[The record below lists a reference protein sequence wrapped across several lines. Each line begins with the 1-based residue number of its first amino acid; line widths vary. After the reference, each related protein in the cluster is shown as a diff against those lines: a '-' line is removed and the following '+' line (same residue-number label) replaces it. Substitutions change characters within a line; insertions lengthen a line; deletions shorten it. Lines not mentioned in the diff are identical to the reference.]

1 MKIVITGAGIVS
13 SLGFGQQA
21 TLHALLHE
29 QSGIAAPVYLPTAH
43 REHPVGEVQASNES
57 LAVRLGITET
67 LSRTA
72 LLGVAAVREALSQA
86 DIRELSQT
94 AFISGTTVGGMDHT
108 ERYWREKESCAS
120 SVVELHTAGSSTEQ
134 IARQVG
140 TFAMTGTIST
150 ACSSA
155 LNAVIAACNLIRSG
169 QYRQVVAGGA
179 ESLSL
184 FHFNGFR
191 ALQILSDEVCRP
203 FSANRKGLNLGE
215 GAAYVIVET
224 EDSALQRK
232 APILAYINGYGNA
245 CDAFHQTASSDD
257 GEGAFLAMQQA
268 LSMAH
273 IEPSQ
278 VDYINA
284 HGTGTPNNDSSETAA
299 MRRLFGEIVPPF
311 SSTKAFTGHATSA
324 AGGIELVISLLA
336 LQHGFIPANLH
347 FQQAMENGMTPVR
360 QTEQKILRN
369 VLCNSFGFGGNDSS
383 LLLAKEG
390 QDLSA
395 ALEDNTYTV
404 LADVIATE
412 EADYKRYI
420 SPMQARRLSPMLR
433 QLVFAAYSALE
444 QAQDIVPDAII
455 TGTDLGCIAYSVS
468 LLNQLT
474 EEGEDALSP
483 TLFMQSTHNTPSS
496 LIAILTR
503 NHGYNCTWSHGAR
516 SYEQALHDAQ
526 TQIQLGL
533 IRSALVLGF
542 EENDDTWQSLE
553 HSAGISHTPQARATL
568 IVNLKSPLSNVK

>member
-1 MKIVITGAGIVS
+1 MV
-13 SLGFGQQA
+13 
-21 TLHALLHE
+21 
-29 QSGIAAPVYLPTAH
+29 
-43 REHPVGEVQASNES
+43 
-57 LAVRLGITET
+57 
-67 LSRTA
+67 
-72 LLGVAAVREALSQA
+72 
-86 DIRELSQT
+86 
-94 AFISGTTVGGMDHT
+94 
-108 ERYWREKESCAS
+108 
-120 SVVELHTAGSSTEQ
+120 
-134 IARQVG
+134 
-140 TFAMTGTIST
+140 
-150 ACSSA
+150 
-155 LNAVIAACNLIRSG
+155 
-169 QYRQVVAGGA
+169 
-179 ESLSL
+179 
-184 FHFNGFR
+184 
-191 ALQILSDEVCRP
+191 
-203 FSANRKGLNLGE
+203 
-215 GAAYVIVET
+215 VET

-232 APILAYINGYGNA
+232 APILAYIIGYGNA

-273 IEPSQ
+273 IDPAQ

-347 FQQAMENGMTPVR
+347 FQQAMENGMIPVC
-360 QTEQKILRN
+360 QTEQKVLRN

-383 LLLAKEG
+383 LLIAKEG

-444 QAQDIVPDAII
+444 EAQGIVPDAII
-455 TGTDLGCIAYSVS
+455 TGTDLGCIAYSVA

-503 NHGYNCTWSHGAR
+503 NHGYNCTWSHGAH

-542 EENDDTWQSLE
+542 EETDDTWQTLE
-553 HSAGISHTPQARATL
+553 ASANLHHTPQTRATL
-568 IVNLKSPLSNVK
+568 IIKD